1 MFVLS
6 ALIAL
11 FLLLFLS
18 VWVSAFEIGIT
29 SLSKY
34 RVKKLIVQ
42 TPKLSKSLLS
52 WLEHPY
58 YFLTIILTLNVIAD
72 MLASFLSAFVMTS
85 VFSMVNRYVI
95 EATTWIA
102 TSFTLLIF
110 GELIPKFYARAN
122 SEKVTVMSVPV
133 FSRMEKIFKPFL
145 YPIRKL
151 AEFLPSKTSNVNSYE
166 LSREEVENLLLE
178 CNYSGEIDKETST
191 MLERT
196 LRFSD
201 LSVKRIMTP
210 FKDIESADLSLERE
224 DFLDRAVE
232 ILKSRVPVYIKLKDN
247 IIGYVHI
254 KDILTLW
261 QENKI
266 HLISSIVK
274 SPYYVDEDKKIN
286 DLLKEFQSGKT
297 HMAFVKGKN
306 NNITGMV
313 TLEDILEEIVG
324 EILDEYEFEK

>member
-1 MFVLS
+1 
-6 ALIAL
+6 
-11 FLLLFLS
+11 
-18 VWVSAFEIGIT
+18 
-29 SLSKY
+29 
-34 RVKKLIVQ
+34 
-42 TPKLSKSLLS
+42 
-52 WLEHPY
+52 
-58 YFLTIILTLNVIAD
+58 
-72 MLASFLSAFVMTS
+72 
-85 VFSMVNRYVI
+85 MVNRYVI